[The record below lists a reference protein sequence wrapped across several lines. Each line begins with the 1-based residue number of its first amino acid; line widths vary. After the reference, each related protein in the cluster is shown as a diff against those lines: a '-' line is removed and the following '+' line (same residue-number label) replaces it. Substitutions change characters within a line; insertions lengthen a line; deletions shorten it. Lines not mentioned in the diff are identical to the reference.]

1 MSTSTGPD
9 TPLPRTPVDI
19 PDHAPAPGTAPTSPP
34 APSAT
39 TADWTDQVTDLIV
52 DSVDKVRARTTGP
65 ILEGSKGAVYAVVA
79 LMLLTPVLV
88 MGTVGAVR
96 LLELGPPR
104 RRLGGLHG
112 ARDHLRDRG
121 CCPVVQ
127 APCPCPTLSAPPPD
141 SGTPRTTTRID
152 PCQTSATSSS
162 SAPARPA

>member
-96 LLELGPPR
+96 LLNWALPGDVWVAYTVLGIIFVIVGVVLWSR
-104 RRLGGLHG
+104 RR
-112 ARDHLRDRG
+112 
-121 CCPVVQ
+121 
-127 APCPCPTLSAPPPD
+127 
-141 SGTPRTTTRID
+141 
-152 PCQTSATSSS
+152 
-162 SAPARPA
+162 APAPR